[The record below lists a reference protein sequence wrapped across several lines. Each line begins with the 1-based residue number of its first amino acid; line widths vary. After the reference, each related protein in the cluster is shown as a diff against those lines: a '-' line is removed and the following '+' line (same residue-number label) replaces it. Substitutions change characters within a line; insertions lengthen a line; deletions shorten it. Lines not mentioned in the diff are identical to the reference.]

1 MLRRLTFLL
10 FALLANPG
18 LIPAASA
25 QQEMLE
31 LASRGETQ
39 TVLDALTDQTLVG
52 AMQADGTSLLHWA
65 VYYDDLTLAK
75 RLLELGA
82 DAQLQNNYG
91 ASPMAQAAI
100 VGNPDMLEALL
111 EAGVDPNERYA
122 DGQTALMILART
134 NNLRAAELL
143 LEAGADVNMVEQ
155 FRGQT
160 ALMWAAA
167 QKQAEML
174 KLLLEHGADPN
185 ARSSLNNWQRQVTA
199 EPRLKVMPVGGLT
212 PLLYAAREGCTLCTL
227 YLIEAGAD
235 IQMTDPEGIS
245 PLIMACLN
253 AHWDSARLL
262 LEAGAY
268 IDKWDIYGRS
278 PLYATVDY
286 NTIPHGGRVDKV
298 SSDLTS
304 SFEFLTMLLEAGA
317 NPNLQLKLLP
327 PFRELSLDRAARG
340 DRLLLIAG
348 TSSLIRAA
356 RGADV
361 EAIEILLEHGALIDL
376 PNDNDVTALIAAA
389 GYGQEPG
396 ATRGRFRTQA
406 EALLATRA
414 LLANGAADINHQDN
428 TGITALHAAADQ
440 GWADIVALLLEYG
453 ADPAIEDSFGT
464 TALDYALGRG
474 GRFNGGGGGNVSP
487 ETAALL
493 DPSVS
498 VPGSR

>member
-253 AHWDSARLL
+253 AHWDSARLN
-262 LEAGAY
+262 
-268 IDKWDIYGRS
+268 S
-278 PLYATVDY
+278 
-286 NTIPHGGRVDKV
+286 
-298 SSDLTS
+298 
-304 SFEFLTMLLEAGA
+304 
-317 NPNLQLKLLP
+317 
-327 PFRELSLDRAARG
+327 
-340 DRLLLIAG
+340 
-348 TSSLIRAA
+348 
-356 RGADV
+356 
-361 EAIEILLEHGALIDL
+361 
-376 PNDNDVTALIAAA
+376 
-389 GYGQEPG
+389 
-396 ATRGRFRTQA
+396 
-406 EALLATRA
+406 
-414 LLANGAADINHQDN
+414 
-428 TGITALHAAADQ
+428 
-440 GWADIVALLLEYG
+440 
-453 ADPAIEDSFGT
+453 
-464 TALDYALGRG
+464 
-474 GRFNGGGGGNVSP
+474 
-487 ETAALL
+487 
-493 DPSVS
+493 
-498 VPGSR
+498 

>member
-1 MLRRLTFLL
+1 MLRSLTFLL
-10 FALLANPG
+10 MVLLGNLALIDTAG
-18 LIPAASA
+18 AR
-25 QQEMLE
+25 QELLE

-39 TVLDALTDQTLVG
+39 SVLAALDDPALVS
-52 AMQADGTSLLHWA
+52 AVQPDGSSLLHWA
-65 VYYDDLTLAK
+65 VYYDDVQLVDSLLAM
-75 RLLELGA
+75 GA
-82 DAQLQNNYG
+82 DASLLNHYG
-91 ASPMAQAAI
+91 ASPMSQAAI
-100 VGNPDMLEALL
+100 VGNPAVIAALL
-111 EAGVDPNERYA
+111 QAGVDPNAGYA
-122 DGQTALMILART
+122 DGQTALMMLART
-134 NNLRAAELL
+134 DNLAAARVLL
-143 LEAGADVNMVEQ
+143 AAGADVNVVEQ

-167 QKQAEML
+167 QQQPEML

-185 ARSSLNNWQRQVTA
+185 VRSTLNNWQRQVTA
-199 EPRLKVMPVGGLT
+199 EPRMKVMPVGGLT
-212 PLLYAAREGCTLCTL
+212 PLLYAVREGCTLCTQ

-235 IQMTDPEGIS
+235 VQMTDPEGIS

-304 SFEFLTMLLEAGA
+304 SFEFLSMLLAAGA

-327 PFRELSLDRAARG
+327 PFRELELDRAARG

-348 TSSLIRAA
+348 TTSLIRAA

-376 PNDNDVTALIAAA
+376 PNDNGDTALIAAA

-406 EALLATRA
+406 EALLATQA
-414 LLANGAADINHQDN
+414 LLANGGADINHQN
-428 TGITALHAAADQ
+428 KAGITALHAAADQ
-440 GWADIVALLLEYG
+440 GWSDIVALLLDHG
-453 ADPAIEDSFGT
+453 ADPLIEDSFGT

-474 GRFNGGGGGNVSP
+474 GRFNSGGGGGNVSP
-487 ETAALL
+487 DTAALL
-493 DPSVS
+493 EP
-498 VPGSR
+498 